1 MIARYDRFC
10 QCNSCNWRCFGENVS
25 KVKAQTCSLR
35 GNNFSVKYWM
45 PKHYKGVHV
54 MVVLSVNC
62 VAAHWGAAAQHANI
76 LLYTTKL
83 GDTRA
88 NTRRSSVFL
97 ILPITPDW
105 KSFLELTA
113 LTVLSALEG
122 FSALKC
128 GESLVLFGFAFGY
141 FLSVEFLY

>member
-25 KVKAQTCSLR
+25 KVEAQTCSLR
-35 GNNFSVKYWM
+35 GNNFFVKYWM

-54 MVVLSVNC
+54 MVVLSVKC

-88 NTRRSSVFL
+88 RHEEKQCVPN
-97 ILPITPDW
+97 ITQHSWLNIFFGTDCINC
-105 KSFLELTA
+105 SF
-113 LTVLSALEG
+113 
-122 FSALKC
+122 
-128 GESLVLFGFAFGY
+128 SLGRFFCPEMQGKFGFAFGF